1 LKRIGYGKTMDHQ
14 FQGDDFLRA
23 MKARAG
29 ELQAQHSRGGQVL
42 KRGAALELVAREK
55 GFRDWN
61 AAFAAARLTPTM
73 STSSRL
79 LSTTASERQPAPKH
93 VWDFDRHATWHPDI
107 WSLVSDFIGPDV
119 KRAFLN
125 NPPGYLVSDDLSW
138 LDNLV
143 LQVRGIHIDS
153 KVELAERLQDRY
165 SAIRACHGTSAPTV
179 DSFYEHG
186 IRPLVIEEFHVQARQ
201 IFLSGDYPELSE
213 DNLKNAME
221 HVGPATR
228 EGRVYFEANERL
240 LRGMCGHYMLYGSEY
255 LTALAANLG
264 GTRDY
269 RRVLKGRFAPT
280 LFVCDIPLEDLHPG
294 TVAEF
299 SGVALESIFQELLDG
314 PTYTPDK
321 WRGAGFSIRV
331 PLESYCIVGHCH
343 PTITRDP
350 LR

>member
-1 LKRIGYGKTMDHQ
+1 MDDQ
-14 FQGDDFLRA
+14 FQGDDLLRA
-23 MKARAG
+23 MKVRAG
-29 ELQAQHSRGGQVL
+29 ELQAQSSLGGQVL
-42 KRGAALELVAREK
+42 KRGAALELVAQEK

-61 AAFAAARLTPTM
+61 AASAAARLTQTM
-73 STSSRL
+73 RTYPRL
-79 LSTTASERQPAPKH
+79 LCTTASERQPAPKH

-107 WSLVSDFIGPDV
+107 WSLVADFIGPDV
-119 KRAFLN
+119 KTVFLK
-125 NPPGYLVSDDLSW
+125 NPPEYLVSDDLSW

-153 KVELAERLQDRY
+153 KAELAERLQDRY
-165 SAIRACHGTSAPTV
+165 RAIRACHGTSVPTV
-179 DSFYEHG
+179 DSFYKQG
-186 IRPLVIEEFHVQARQ
+186 IRPLEIEEFHNQARQ
-201 IFLSGDYPELSE
+201 IFLSGDYPELSG
-213 DNLKNAME
+213 DNLKNAIE

-240 LRGMCGHYMLYGSEY
+240 LIEICGHYMLYGSEY

-280 LFVCDIPLEDLHPG
+280 LFVCDVPLEDLHPG

-299 SGVALESIFQELLDG
+299 SGIALESIFQELLDG
-314 PTYTPDK
+314 PSYSPDK
-321 WRGAGFSIRV
+321 WRGSGFSIRV
-331 PLESYCIVGHCH
+331 PLESSCIVGHCH

>member
-1 LKRIGYGKTMDHQ
+1 MDNQ
-14 FQGDDFLRA
+14 FQGDDLLRA

-29 ELQAQHSRGGQVL
+29 ELQAQHSLGGQVL

-61 AAFAAARLTPTM
+61 AASAAARLTQTM
-73 STSSRL
+73 GTSSRL

-93 VWDFDRHATWHPDI
+93 VWDLDRHATWHPDI
-107 WSLVSDFIGPDV
+107 WRLMSHVIGPDV
-119 KRAFLN
+119 KKAFRS
-125 NPPGYLVSDDLSW
+125 NPPEYLVSDDLSW
-138 LDNLV
+138 LDELV
-143 LQVRGIHIDS
+143 LQVRGIHVDS
-153 KVELAERLQDRY
+153 KAELAERLLDRY
-165 SAIRACHGTSAPTV
+165 RAIRACHGTSAPTV

-186 IRPLVIEEFHVQARQ
+186 LRPLVIDEFHEQARQ

-213 DNLKNAME
+213 DNLKSAME
-221 HVGPATR
+221 YVSPVTR
-228 EGRVYFEANERL
+228 EGRVYFEANERFL
-240 LRGMCGHYMLYGSEY
+240 KEMCGHYMLYGSEY

-280 LFVCDIPLEDLHPG
+280 LFVCDVPLKDLHPG

-299 SGVALESIFQELLDG
+299 AGIALESIFQELLDG
-314 PTYTPDK
+314 PTYAPYK
-321 WRGAGFSIRV
+321 WRGSGFSIRV
-331 PLESYCIVGHCH
+331 PLESSCIVGHCH
-343 PTITRDP
+343 PAITRDP